1 VGILSWLLFGFL
13 AGLVARAL
21 TPGQN
26 ALGCIGTIAVGMV
39 GALLG
44 GLIGEVVLG
53 QDDIEFK
60 WDLGPFLLAVLGSV
74 VLILALNALGG
85 RRRL

>member
-21 TPGQN
+21 TPGQH

-53 QDDIEFK
+53 EDVEFE
-60 WDLGPFLLAVLGSV
+60 WDLGPFLLAVLGTV
-74 VLILALNALGG
+74 VLLLALNALGG
-85 RRRL
+85 RRRR